1 MDFQFKRNRVDKI
14 SRSKIIEEL
23 ERVAK
28 HFDYKD
34 FRGKEFDNLSDISFG
49 TVIREFG
56 TWEKALSFLKENLS
70 KKNIELGSRR
80 NKRQYKEKELFDE
93 MERIWNLLGH
103 RPSVNEWNLS
113 KASISDNTYMRYFGG
128 WQNACLKFIEH
139 KMGGS
144 IFSDEE
150 EKEISDKE
158 VKATDYK
165 PEYSRNI
172 PLNIRLKVLDRDNFR
187 CVFCGRSPATD
198 IGIKLHIDHIE
209 PFSKGGKSIF
219 ENLQTLCQDCNLG
232 KSNRVVINMVE

>member
-1 MDFQFKRNRVDKI
+1 MDFQFKRNRIDKI
-14 SRSKIIEEL
+14 PRSKIIDEL
-23 ERVAK
+23 ERIAK

-34 FRGKEFDNLSDISFG
+34 FRGKEFDNLSEISFG

-56 TWEKALSFLKENLS
+56 TWEKALAFLRENLS
-70 KKNIELGSRR
+70 KKNIQLGSRR
-80 NKRQYKEKELFDE
+80 NRRQYKEKELFDE
-93 MERIWNLLGH
+93 MERIWNMLGH
-103 RPSVNEWNLS
+103 RPSPNEWKMS

-128 WQNACLKFIEH
+128 WQNACLKFIEY

-144 IFSDEE
+144 IFSDDENE
-150 EKEISDKE
+150 TKSEKETKKTE
-158 VKATDYK
+158 YK
-165 PEYSRNI
+165 IEDSRSI

-198 IGIKLHIDHIE
+198 IGVKLHIDHIE

-232 KSNRVVINMVE
+232 KSNRVVINMVK